1 MSVFNNPLLIGSG
14 DYQISRSVRLR
25 SSASAYLSRT
35 FGSPTS
41 NILWTLSWWMKKST
55 TGQAS
60 GGGTGDCGIIASNNS
75 GNFDGLALFNGD
87 DKFSFRINSVE
98 VAKWSAVQR
107 DPSAWGHYVL
117 IYDSANATQA
127 NRLRLYQNGV
137 QLTAMDVAVALTSS
151 QTSKI
156 NSAQQQMIGPGAV
169 APGRFFDGYLT
180 EVNFIDCQALT
191 PSSFGQ
197 ISATTGI
204 WSPIKYGGTYGTN
217 GFYLNFSDNSS
228 TTALGYDFNNQGAA
242 GASFT
247 TGGTALSSSD
257 DASYPKANAFDGIT
271 TNANA
276 WRSGELSPGVSGVSY
291 IGYDCGSGV
300 TKSPAK
306 LRIMQGRID
315 AAGNGALT
323 SAKLQYSS
331 NGSTWTDLQTL
342 TLDATSGTETT
353 WQVFTISGASAYRY
367 WRLLANSNASGTGQ
381 RWAVTELEF
390 LEAGQC
396 GFNRWTPNNISVTA
410 GATYDSMLDV
420 PTPYADGGNG
430 RGNYA
435 VLNPLPGSTFT
446 TYTTL
451 SEGNLKATG
460 NNTGVDVPAAGTIFV
475 NSGKWYFEAMI
486 TVLGANPGA
495 VGITS
500 SPTDTNA
507 LGNGGGTVSYGYVA
521 TGNKRSSAGTVAYGA
536 SYTTNDVI
544 GIALDMDGGTVT
556 FYKNNVSQGTAFT
569 GLSGYYTF
577 AVGTFGSGS
586 MTANF
591 GQRPFSYTPPSGYS
605 ALNTQNLPTPTILK
619 GNQYMDATTYT
630 GNGSTQSLTNSGS
643 FQPDLV
649 WVKSRSNALD
659 HKLTDSVR
667 GVTKGLISDTTGA
680 ETTDTNGVTAFNAG
694 GFSLGSDSNYN
705 TNAYTYVGW
714 QWKAG
719 GAAVTNTSGS
729 ITSQVSSSPTAGFS
743 VVTYTGTGA
752 NATVGHGLGVAPKYI
767 IVKKRGSGGA
777 GTYGW
782 YQYHASLTSAA
793 YSILFD
799 TAAQSNTPTMWNST
813 APSSTV
819 FTVGTSNG
827 SNENTQNYLAYCFAE
842 VSGFSKFGS
851 YTGNGSADG
860 PFVFTGFRP
869 RFVMIKRTDSTGSW
883 RMLDTSR
890 SSYNVSIN
898 EVLADSS
905 AAEITNGISIDILSG
920 GFKSRDASLQ
930 ANASGGTYIY
940 AAFAE
945 NPFKYSLAR

>member
-180 EVNFIDCQALT
+180 EVNFIDGQVLT

-217 GFYLNFSDNSS
+217 GFYLNFSDNSNNTA
-228 TTALGYDFNNQGAA
+228 TTIGKD
-242 GASFT
+242 
-247 TGGTALSSSD
+247 SS
-257 DASYPKANAFDGIT
+257 
-271 TNANA
+271 
-276 WRSGELSPGVSGVSY
+276 
-291 IGYDCGSGV
+291 
-300 TKSPAK
+300 
-306 LRIMQGRID
+306 
-315 AAGNGALT
+315 GNG
-323 SAKLQYSS
+323 
-331 NGSTWTDLQTL
+331 N
-342 TLDATSGTETT
+342 
-353 WQVFTISGASAYRY
+353 
-367 WRLLANSNASGTGQ
+367 N
-381 RWAVTELEF
+381 
-390 LEAGQC
+390 
-396 GFNRWTPNNISVTA
+396 WTPNNISVTA